1 MAMAMVTAVDT
12 DTADTVATDTAR
24 GLLMLRPS
32 PATAMAA
39 TAMAGATVA
48 MEDMATAVSMEDM
61 EATAEA
67 TMARER
73 LMLSL
78 VT

>member
-1 MAMAMVTAVDT
+1 MA
-12 DTADTVATDTAR
+12 
-24 GLLMLRPS
+24 
-32 PATAMAA
+32 
-39 TAMAGATVA
+39 AMAGATVA
-48 MEDMATAVSMEDM
+48 MEDMAMAVSMEDM

-78 VT
+78 RPLLMLSLVT